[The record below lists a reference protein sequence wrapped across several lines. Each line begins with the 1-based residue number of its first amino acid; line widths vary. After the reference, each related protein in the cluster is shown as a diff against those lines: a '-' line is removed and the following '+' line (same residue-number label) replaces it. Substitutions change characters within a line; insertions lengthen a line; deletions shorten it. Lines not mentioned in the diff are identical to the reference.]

1 MNPKMTTN
9 YYKVLE
15 ALHDNQLQIGTEV
28 YCPLGQDEIATIV
41 CCNRMTVNSVLKE
54 LRAEGYVISTK
65 NKHYSL
71 TDKGLDTVKKAKG
84 ID

>member
-1 MNPKMTTN
+1 MNN
-9 YYKVLE
+9 E
-15 ALHDNQLQIGTEV
+15 AANAFCQ
-28 YCPLGQDEIATIV
+28 LGQDEIATIV
-41 CCNRMTVNSVLKE
+41 CCNIMTVNSVLKG

-71 TDKGLDTVKKAKG
+71 TDKGIDTVKKAKG

>member
-15 ALHDNQLQIGTEV
+15 VLYDNQLQIGLET
-28 YCPLGQDEIATIV
+28 YCPLGQDEIAAILH
-41 CCNRMTVNSVLKE
+41 CNRMTVNSALKE
-54 LRAEGYVISTK
+54 LRAERYVISTK

-71 TDKGLDTVKKAKG
+71 TDKGIDTVKKAKR
-84 ID
+84 IN